1 MPLVDLKTDLK
12 SLKYGRDR
20 LNGGSSREPFISKD
34 IEGLRL
40 NGLHRTG
47 GSDLLIRGGFLLPG
61 RIADDEIRLGKYF
74 TTTEG
79 VLWAATQNVLSR
91 GAVKLQAGRRGYGSF
106 SSAKDQLAGVKELTS
121 LTLSGGL
128 GDNGLGGVGANLRN
142 DVNPLNQGAYTP
154 LSTLLAV
161 AGNPFGGH
169 PNKQG
174 LDPTGLTSLSLI
186 TYSDL
191 VKKDQPETQ
200 NRLANLYREKI
211 QKSSTDPIL
220 FDYSGGPGSN
230 LGYGKTNIFIS
241 DQRTGENLASKQYWS
256 NKEIPTVFSSNLIE
270 ITSEGVSS
278 VYGVTTEE
286 NKISDSNGLRTEFVS
301 NVKPLFYKNKPLNEG
316 KLVDRAAALNLLDFE
331 GKLVD
336 RFAGGRIIGE
346 YIKGY
351 KKDYKVKSSP
361 GLNLVEGSFDGFLP
375 NPDRRFDDPDYRDEY
390 LDQAKTEGVSSEQSS
405 QLAPSNFIPPTPN
418 DNGVDGNNT
427 ISEQG
432 NPTTPTRK
440 SYATPPT
447 TTLQGATG
455 AYDASNPTYR
465 DILNTTPSPTT
476 QTQNAVSSGDD
487 ATLSKDELNQA
498 SNDTENSRT
507 IIDFRRRVKKKN
519 TKEAQKNGALTD
531 SLNWDDNVSKQIET
545 RVNLGDPGSPSIDR
559 SDYTKGGGPARTGV
573 DKINSLYLY
582 KADNVSGDGQKKNDL
597 VKFRI
602 ATIDPDNPSKK
613 TFAHFR
619 AFLNGMSDE
628 YGAGWNS
635 FKYMGRGEEFYNYE
649 GFTRNISLGWTVA
662 AQSKEELSIQYQK
675 LNYLASTLAP
685 NYSKAGFMRG
695 NIHQL
700 TVGAYFYEC
709 PGVITSLNFTIPD
722 ESPWEIGI
730 PTNPS
735 QTSNVSAG
743 VSSDKSVKELPHMIQ
758 VQMSFKPIHNFLPQT
773 VGSSYDISNPDGIL
787 GEKAISQRFIS
798 LENASSTGINDLY
811 TDGIPD
817 WAKI

>member
-40 NGLHRTG
+40 SDLHRTG

-61 RIADDEIRLGKYF
+61 RITDDEIRLGKYF

-256 NKEIPTVFSSNLIE
+256 NKEIPTVFSSNLIK

-286 NKISDSNGLRTEFVS
+286 NKISDGDGLRTEFVS
-301 NVKPLFYKNKPLNEG
+301 NVKPLFYKSTPVNPGNQ
-316 KLVDRAAALNLLDFE
+316 VDRLSALGLNDSE
-331 GKLVD
+331 YKGIVD
-336 RFAGGRIIGE
+336 K
-346 YIKGY
+346 YIEGY
-351 KKDYKVKSSP
+351 KKEYKVNSSP
-361 GLNLVEGSFDGFLP
+361 EFKLTNIPFDFPIP
-375 NPDRRFDDPDYRDEY
+375 NPDRRFDDPNYRDEY
-390 LDQAKTEGVSSEQSS
+390 LDQAKTEGVSSKQSS
-405 QLAPSNFIPPTPN
+405 PLAPSNFTPPTPN

-455 AYDASNPTYR
+455 AYDASNPTYGN
-465 DILNTTPSPTT
+465 ILNTTPSPTT
-476 QTQNAVSSGDD
+476 QIQNAIDSGND
-487 ATLSKDELNQA
+487 ATLSKGELNLA
-498 SNDTENSRT
+498 AKDTKNSRT

-531 SLNWDDNVSKQIET
+531 SLNWDGNVSKQIET
-545 RVNLGDPGSPSIDR
+545 RVKLGDPGSPSIDR

-722 ESPWEIGI
+722 ESPWEIAI

-773 VGSSYDISNPDGIL
+773 VGSSYDTSNPNGIL
-787 GEKAISQRFIS
+787 GGKAISQRFIS
-798 LENASSTGINDLY
+798 LENASSTGTNDLY
-811 TDGIPD
+811 SDGIPD

>member
-40 NGLHRTG
+40 SDLHRTG

-61 RIADDEIRLGKYF
+61 RITDDEIRLGKYF

-211 QKSSTDPIL
+211 QKSSTDPVL

-230 LGYGKTNIFIS
+230 LGYGKTNIFTS

-286 NKISDSNGLRTEFVS
+286 NKISDSDGLRTEFVS
-301 NVKPLFYKNKPLNEG
+301 NVKPLFYKSTPINPGNQ
-316 KLVDRAAALNLLDFE
+316 VDRLSALSLNDP
-331 GKLVD
+331 
-336 RFAGGRIIGE
+336 E
-346 YIKGY
+346 YKGIVNRYIEGY
-351 KKDYKVKSSP
+351 KKEYKVNSSP
-361 GLNLVEGSFDGFLP
+361 EFNTENPPFDLPLP

-405 QLAPSNFIPPTPN
+405 QLAPSNFTPPTPN

-455 AYDASNPTYR
+455 AYDASNPTYG

-476 QTQNAVSSGDD
+476 QTQNAVDSGND

-498 SNDTENSRT
+498 SNDTKNSRT

-531 SLNWDDNVSKQIET
+531 SLNWDGNVSKQIET

-773 VGSSYDISNPDGIL
+773 VGSSYDTSNPNGIL

-798 LENASSTGINDLY
+798 LENASSTGTNDLY
-811 TDGIPD
+811 SDGIPD

>member
-1 MPLVDLKTDLK
+1 MPLVDLKTNLK

-40 NGLHRTG
+40 SDLHRTG

-128 GDNGLGGVGANLRN
+128 GSNGLGGVDANLRN
-142 DVNPLNQGAYTP
+142 DVNPLNQGTYTP

-200 NRLANLYREKI
+200 NRLANLYRNKI
-211 QKSSTDPIL
+211 QESTTDPVL
-220 FDYSGGPGSN
+220 FNYSGGPGSD
-230 LGYGKTNIFIS
+230 LGYGKTTIYLS
-241 DQRTGENLASKQYWS
+241 DQRTGENLASKQYWEDKIIS
-256 NKEIPTVFSSNLIE
+256 TVFSSNLIE
-270 ITSEGVSS
+270 ITSKGVSS

-286 NKISDSNGLRTEFVS
+286 NKISDGDGLRTEFVS
-301 NVKPLFYKNKPLNEG
+301 NVKPLFYKSTPINPG
-316 KLVDRAAALNLLDFE
+316 KLVDRTSALGLDDLE
-331 GKLVD
+331 GE
-336 RFAGGRIIGE
+336 RIIDK
-346 YIKGY
+346 YTKGY
-351 KKDYKVKSSP
+351 KKEYKVNSSP
-361 GLNLVEGSFDGFLP
+361 EFKLTNIPFDFPIP
-375 NPDRRFDDPDYRDEY
+375 NPDRRFDDPNYRDEY
-390 LDQAKTEGVSSEQSS
+390 LDQAKTEGVSSKQSS
-405 QLAPSNFIPPTPN
+405 PLAPSNFIPPTPN

-455 AYDASNPTYR
+455 AYDASNPTYGN
-465 DILNTTPSPTT
+465 ILNTTPSPTT
-476 QTQNAVSSGDD
+476 QIQNAIDSGND
-487 ATLSKDELNQA
+487 ATLSKGELNLA
-498 SNDTENSRT
+498 AKDTKNSRT

-531 SLNWDDNVSKQIET
+531 SLNWDGNVSKQIET
-545 RVNLGDPGSPSIDR
+545 RVKLGDPGSPSIDR

-722 ESPWEIGI
+722 ESPWEIAI

-773 VGSSYDISNPDGIL
+773 VGSSYDTSNPNGIL
-787 GEKAISQRFIS
+787 GGKAISQRFIS
-798 LENASSTGINDLY
+798 LENASSTGTNDLY
-811 TDGIPD
+811 SDGIPD

>member
-1 MPLVDLKTDLK
+1 MPLVDLKTNLK

-40 NGLHRTG
+40 SDLHRTG

-106 SSAKDQLAGVKELTS
+106 SSAKDQLAGVKELAN
-121 LTLSGGL
+121 LVLDGGL
-128 GDNGLGGVGANLRN
+128 GSNGLGGVDANLRN
-142 DVNPLNQGAYTP
+142 DVNPLNQGTYTP

-200 NRLANLYREKI
+200 NRLANLYRNKI
-211 QKSSTDPIL
+211 QESTTDPVL
-220 FDYSGGPGSN
+220 FDYSGGPGSD
-230 LGYGKTNIFIS
+230 LGYGKTTIYLS
-241 DQRTGENLASKQYWS
+241 DQRTGENLASKQYWG
-256 NKEIPTVFSSNLIE
+256 NKIISTVFSSNLIE

-286 NKISDSNGLRTEFVS
+286 NKISDGDGLRTEFVS
-301 NVKPLFYKNKPLNEG
+301 NVKPLFYKSTPINPDNRVDRTSALGLDDLEG
-316 KLVDRAAALNLLDFE
+316 K
-331 GKLVD
+331 
-336 RFAGGRIIGE
+336 RIIDK

-351 KKDYKVKSSP
+351 KKEYKVNSSP
-361 GLNLVEGSFDGFLP
+361 EFKLTNIPYDLPIP
-375 NPDRRFDDPDYRDEY
+375 NPDRRFDDPNYRDEY
-390 LDQAKTEGVSSEQSS
+390 LDQAKTEGVSSKQSS
-405 QLAPSNFIPPTPN
+405 PLAPSNFTKPTPN

-440 SYATPPT
+440 SYSTPPST
-447 TTLQGATG
+447 NLEGLTKEFGG
-455 AYDASNPTYR
+455 
-465 DILNTTPSPTT
+465 ILNTTPSPFK
-476 QTQNAVSSGDD
+476 QNKASVESGND
-487 ATLSKDELNQA
+487 ATLTQQELTQSTN
-498 SNDTENSRT
+498 TTKNSRT
-507 IIDFRRRVKKKN
+507 IIDFRRRVKKK
-519 TKEAQKNGALTD
+519 TTTAAQENGALTD
-531 SLNWDDNVSKQIET
+531 SLNWDGNVSKQIET
-545 RVNLGDPGSPSIDR
+545 RVNLGDPGNPNIDR
-559 SDYTKGGGPARTGV
+559 SDYTKGGGSARTGV

-582 KADNVSGDGQKKNDL
+582 KSDNVTSKPIKNDFA
-597 VKFRI
+597 KFRI
-602 ATIDPDNPSKK
+602 ATIDPDNPKKK

-619 AFLNGMSDE
+619 AYIDGISDE
-628 YGAGWNS
+628 YGASWNS
-635 FKYMGRGEEFYNYE
+635 FKYMGRGEEFFNYE
-649 GFTRNISLGWTVA
+649 GFTRSMSLNWTVF

-700 TVGAYFYEC
+700 TIGAYLYEQ
-709 PGVITSLNFTIPD
+709 PGIITSLNYSIPD
-722 ESPWEIGI
+722 ESPWEIAI

-735 QTSNVSAG
+735 QTSNTSGA
-743 VSSDKSVKELPHMIQ
+743 VSSDKSVKELPHMIR
-758 VQMSFKPIHNFLPQT
+758 VQMAFKPIHRFLPQT
-773 VGSSYDISNPDGIL
+773 VGSSYDTSNPNGIL
-787 GEKAISQRFIS
+787 GKEAISQRFIS
-798 LENASSTGINDLY
+798 LENASSTGTNDLY
-811 TDGIPD
+811 TNGIPN
-817 WAKI
+817 WALIAEDKKPEPTK